1 MPPDVITMNSKVGV
15 CVLFGSH
22 QGDFGKNMGRQG
34 LRRHKHQIEAV
45 DDMDYGVIHFL
56 PRAWSTAA
64 SA

>member
-1 MPPDVITMNSKVGV
+1 
-15 CVLFGSH
+15 
-22 QGDFGKNMGRQG
+22 MGRQG